1 MIEDRSERKM
11 YRKSPG
17 RQYGYEYDPL
27 RSQGLNGY
35 NQQGRSN
42 AVQSEAWH
50 SRDETGSRGGRHTS
64 GLLAPRPN
72 PRRTRQLLRQN
83 IIASKSKSAQLED
96 TGQLDPELRGR
107 YALADE
113 DQQMYEGEGDS
124 PLYRNR
130 YPRSSQLL
138 PPEQERYIE
147 EEEEEFNEEPYA
159 DEELQYMD
167 PDPGYDEYEGY
178 DPLAQRLN
186 YSETPQAKSSGLRV
200 QPETPARGRR
210 RSEPLDYDIDEQE
223 EAPARRKGKKKK
235 GLTRRKLL
243 IGAVAAGGTAV
254 AAYEL
259 VPRLPQA
266 LEQAG
271 TNIEHEVQDAFN
283 RGLAAGGEAV
293 RKELINS
300 LDTLEGVSLDAAIG
314 AARLTRIAYDVFV
327 SPLVTLAATIADDFL
342 SALLAALTQARKWLA
357 AINAD
362 NASLAALQAVL
373 QNWVSQAKNMP
384 KKLQT
389 ITETDLDGAQAYLR
403 ALQRKIQEEQAK
415 LNGQGTTPTPAPT
428 TKPNH

>member
-1 MIEDRSERKM
+1 M
-11 YRKSPG
+11 
-17 RQYGYEYDPL
+17 
-27 RSQGLNGY
+27 
-35 NQQGRSN
+35 
-42 AVQSEAWH
+42 
-50 SRDETGSRGGRHTS
+50 
-64 GLLAPRPN
+64 
-72 PRRTRQLLRQN
+72 
-83 IIASKSKSAQLED
+83 
-96 TGQLDPELRGR
+96 
-107 YALADE
+107 
-113 DQQMYEGEGDS
+113 
-124 PLYRNR
+124 
-130 YPRSSQLL
+130 
-138 PPEQERYIE
+138 
-147 EEEEEFNEEPYA
+147 
-159 DEELQYMD
+159 
-167 PDPGYDEYEGY
+167 
-178 DPLAQRLN
+178 
-186 YSETPQAKSSGLRV
+186 
-200 QPETPARGRR
+200 
-210 RSEPLDYDIDEQE
+210 
-223 EAPARRKGKKKK
+223 
-235 GLTRRKLL
+235 L
-243 IGAVAAGGTAV
+243 IGAVAVGGTAV

-293 RKELINS
+293 RKEFINS

-342 SALLAALTQARKWLA
+342 SALLAALTQARKWLT

-415 LNGQGTTPTPAPT
+415 LNGQGTTPPPAPT

>member
-1 MIEDRSERKM
+1 MIGERSERRM

-27 RSQGLNGY
+27 RSQSLNGY

-42 AVQSEAWH
+42 AVQSEPGN
-50 SRDETGSRGGRHTS
+50 SRDETGSRSGRHTS

-83 IIASKSKSAQLED
+83 IIASKSKSAPLED

-107 YALADE
+107 YAIANE
-113 DQQMYEGEGDS
+113 DQQMYESEEDS

-147 EEEEEFNEEPYA
+147 EEEEGFNEEPYA

-167 PDPGYDEYEGY
+167 PDPGYDEYEDY
-178 DPLAQRLN
+178 DPLAERLI
-186 YSETPQAKSSGLRV
+186 YTETPRAKSSGLRV
-200 QPETPARGRR
+200 QPETPARARR

-243 IGAVAAGGTAV
+243 IGAVAVGGTAV

-293 RKELINS
+293 RKEFINS

>member
-1 MIEDRSERKM
+1 MDVYRTERRM

-27 RSQGLNGY
+27 RSETLNGY
-35 NQQGRSN
+35 NQAGRSN
-42 AVQSEAWH
+42 AVKSEPWH

-107 YALADE
+107 YALTDE
-113 DQQMYEGEGDS
+113 DQRMYEGEGAS

-167 PDPGYDEYEGY
+167 PDPGYDEYEDY

-210 RSEPLDYDIDEQE
+210 RSEPLDYDSDEQE

-235 GLTRRKLL
+235 GLTR
-243 IGAVAAGGTAV
+243 
-254 AAYEL
+254 
-259 VPRLPQA
+259 
-266 LEQAG
+266 
-271 TNIEHEVQDAFN
+271 
-283 RGLAAGGEAV
+283 
-293 RKELINS
+293 
-300 LDTLEGVSLDAAIG
+300 
-314 AARLTRIAYDVFV
+314 
-327 SPLVTLAATIADDFL
+327 
-342 SALLAALTQARKWLA
+342 RKWLA

-373 QNWVSQAKNMP
+373 QNWVGQAKNMP

-428 TKPNH
+428 TKANH